1 MFTIRGKALYSQ
13 MDFLFQMMEEI
24 LNTSKLSDTRR
35 LGEIIGEI
43 RSRGQASL
51 IGAGHQTAVLRSAAY
66 GSPMAEYQ
74 DEMAGVGY
82 YKFIEDLE
90 KNFQEKKDE
99 IVAGLQN
106 AMAEIIRKDSFMVS
120 YTGERESVEQVKT
133 LSGAL
138 KKSLPE
144 STCEVP
150 ETAITCRKKNE
161 GFKTSGQ
168 VQYVARTG
176 NFVKKGFTYTCLLYT
191 SRCV

>member
-1 MFTIRGKALYSQ
+1 MLWQKQEDLFTRVLRSMEVLQIHGICLLY
-13 MDFLFQMMEEI
+13 
-24 LNTSKLSDTRR
+24 TS
-35 LGEIIGEI
+35 
-43 RSRGQASL
+43 ASL

-133 LSGAL
+133 LSL
-138 KKSLPE
+138 SL
-144 STCEVP
+144 
-150 ETAITCRKKNE
+150 IHI
-161 GFKTSGQ
+161 
-168 VQYVARTG
+168 
-176 NFVKKGFTYTCLLYT
+176 
-191 SRCV
+191 